1 MPLGGAVI
9 AGATGLIKGI
19 SGLVGASKMKS
30 LMKTMPIAQ
39 RSQYAGQQLGTSQM
53 ELNSNPFLASQNR
66 AIANRQ
72 ANMMSGAQQNVTDP
86 SMMLAMVGN
95 YGAMAADESYKN
107 DQNNYGQRSQRL
119 QDLYGAQRS
128 NQAED
133 ARMDQARASEFAT
146 KAGIQNNINQATT
159 SSLGAI
165 GDGFASGF
173 GVNQASK
180 LNKAQTGAYD
190 RMFGG
195 GGGTGAGMGMSLA
208 QMYQMRDGLPG
219 IH

>member
-1 MPLGGAVI
+1 MPAGGLVT
-9 AGATGLIKGI
+9 AGIVTGLAKGI

-30 LMKTMPIAQ
+30 LMKTMPTAQ

-119 QDLYGAQRS
+119 QDLYGAQRA

-133 ARMDQARASEFAT
+133 GRMDQARASEFAA
-146 KAGIQNNINQATT
+146 KAGLQNNINQSTT
-159 SSLGAI
+159 NSIGAI
-165 GDGFASGF
+165 GDGVASGLSM
-173 GVNQASK
+173 GQSAK
-180 LNKAQTGAYD
+180 LNTAQTNAYN
-190 RMFGG
+190 RYMGG
-195 GGGTGAGMGMSLA
+195 GGGGSSSLA
-208 QMYQMRDGLPG
+208 DLLKIARTTS
-219 IH
+219 ITSS